1 MHIYKTRAFAKWA
14 SKEGLSD
21 TALSAAV
28 TEMEAG
34 LVDAELG
41 GQVVKKRVPLDGR
54 GKRGGART
62 LLAYRQGDKAFF
74 VYGFAK
80 NERDNIDARE
90 LKALKQLAAIQLGLS
105 QAQLKHAVKAGTLI
119 EVKS

>member
-21 TALSAAV
+21 AALSAAV

-105 QAQLKHAVKAGTLI
+105 PAQLKHAVKAGTLI